1 MDKGFIIRGVL
12 NMKSER
18 DRYVKSLM
26 EKYNIYN
33 ERELNS
39 VATHEEYNKMIELEL
54 SVFRGA

>member
-1 MDKGFIIRGVL
+1 
-12 NMKSER
+12 MKSER

-39 VATHEEYNKMIELEL
+39 VATHEEYSKIIELEL

>member
-1 MDKGFIIRGVL
+1 
-12 NMKSER
+12 MKSER

-33 ERELNS
+33 QRKLNI